1 MMTFSHFEHNLD
13 LTHDC
18 EMPPFCKDTLL
29 LLDTLFKFF
38 QGLHSATGFSGMED
52 TNLGMEVMTASAC
65 LGAVITSD
73 LVNNGINNTKTN
85 TNL

>member
-1 MMTFSHFEHNLD
+1 MPEHYCLVYQNIY
-13 LTHDC
+13 
-18 EMPPFCKDTLL
+18 PGK
-29 LLDTLFKFF
+29 
-38 QGLHSATGFSGMED
+38 GLHSATGFSGMED

-85 TNL
+85 TNLWTPDHMPQYITHI